1 MSKNGTTSARPV
13 REPFGQVAMRK
24 GYVTEQQVQDA
35 LARQKDLVHHGAP
48 HKLIGM
54 IMLEMGALD
63 TTELIDVLREMNVPG
78 APRTE
83 RRVAPGAQSRASSSP
98 PSR

>member
-1 MSKNGTTSARPV
+1 MSKNGTTGPA
-13 REPFGQVAMRK
+13 REPFGRVAMRK

-35 LARQKDLVHHGAP
+35 LARQKDLAHNGVP

-83 RRVAPGAQSRASSSP
+83 RRVAP
-98 PSR
+98 